1 MVAEHDAAVIIDALA
16 EPVTLLVFGAIVTAT
31 STAHPHQARHSAP
44 NTTATTYITPFGLQQ
59 QLSLSCSAIEW
70 AAERLEQAGLLD
82 VVTDHERGYDSWRI
96 NEGTLTA
103 VSAQL
108 NKPNYL
114 RTDSQH
120 G

>member
-44 NTTATTYITPFGLQQ
+44 NTIATTYITPFGLQQ
-59 QLSLSCSAIEW
+59 QLSLSRIAIEW
-70 AAERLEQAGLLD
+70 AAERLEQAGLLEI
-82 VVTDHERGYDSWRI
+82 VTDHERGYDGWRI
-96 NEGTLTA
+96 NEAALTA

-108 NKPNYL
+108 NQQAKLPTL
-114 RTDSQH
+114 
-120 G
+120 